1 MSLGNWQS
9 EGLLTEHRT
18 SRREIA
24 DLLAAAARDLH
35 DCEAE
40 GLSADWRLAIAH
52 NAVRGL
58 ATLALAAEGYRPA
71 RTAHH
76 YRVVQSLAHTIG
88 AESALI
94 RELDALRKKRN
105 LSEYERA
112 GAVSDL
118 EADRAA
124 ALAHELHERVSAWLR
139 ERHPELVEA
148 SEADDVAGMDADEG

>member
-1 MSLGNWQS
+1 MSLEDWLR

-18 SRREIA
+18 SRQEVG
-24 DLLAAAARDLH
+24 DLLAAVERDLQ

-58 ATLALAAEGYRPA
+58 ATLALAAEGYRPL

-76 YRVVQSLAHTIG
+76 YRVVQSLAHTVG
-88 AESALI
+88 AESGLI

-112 GAVSDL
+112 GAVSNH
-118 EADRAA
+118 EADRAVV
-124 ALAHELHERVSAWLR
+124 LARELHGCVREWLS
-139 ERHPELVEA
+139 ERHAELVEA
-148 SEADDVAGMDADEG
+148 EAEREPEAADE